1 MNAFLHNFRPYLQ
14 ANKGICHAGAS
25 MIAAI
30 CLRTPENAQQVIDAG
45 GAEVLVQV
53 LATHMKNAIVAVSG
67 TF

>member
-1 MNAFLHNFRPYLQ
+1 
-14 ANKGICHAGAS
+14 